1 MATCECGN
9 AAQPELGGMCE
20 WCYAVSDE
28 PAHVGH
34 YAHFTGAWYCD
45 TCNSPYCELA

>member
-9 AAQPELGGMCE
+9 AASAELDGMCE
-20 WCYAVSDE
+20 WCYSTADE
-28 PAHVGH
+28 PAHTGH
-34 YAHFTGAWYCD
+34 WSLFGTYWCD